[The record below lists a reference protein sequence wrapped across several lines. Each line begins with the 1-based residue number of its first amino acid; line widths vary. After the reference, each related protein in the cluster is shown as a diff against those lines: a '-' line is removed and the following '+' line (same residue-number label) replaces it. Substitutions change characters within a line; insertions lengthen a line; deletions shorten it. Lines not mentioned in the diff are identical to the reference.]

1 MNITYT
7 TPFRVID
14 GIIRDAG
21 GRKVKLWGVNYYMP
35 FNHNYYNARE
45 LGRDHFA
52 AVDED
57 IRHFKLLGVDL
68 VRMHLYERE
77 VTAFD
82 GRLVENHNMEVFD
95 YLVEQC
101 ARNGI
106 YLMLSPITYWNTV
119 KNQITLDQNYA
130 YWNVWSDEA
139 FGFTNFYSVDALL
152 WHPEAVRCQERY
164 IGDLF
169 ARANKFSGKRLNE
182 YDNIV
187 AWELMNEIVYPAE
200 IIESLCRPEPEINAG
215 NMFRAALSRGRMRR
229 EFAEIWGAFKA
240 AHPEFGG
247 DEAACAAAFQEQVL
261 GGYFRRFWGM
271 VDEYFGGRVVKAQFM
286 SYSGVVGG
294 ALRKF
299 VEDNPQLIDACSIG
313 TYLNVGCF
321 DSESTD
327 HADHLDVARNW
338 FARYADGGRI
348 PGLATVSYEFDA
360 TGSNCGYPLA
370 AIGAMYG
377 RHDVQLAAYFTYTP
391 AAVAAWN
398 PGWLVHYMNIAHTPA
413 KAAGFAAA
421 GDIFRRTEPATEIA
435 MEPDAWRGDG
445 FAIERGRDFVC
456 YKDPTTFRYSADNDL
471 DPGDASRLATV
482 SGRGRSRFAEC
493 DANSAYFLQRAGE
506 AEWRLT
512 LFPRQKYLCEP
523 GRGKSYR
530 FMANRYVNCVKEP
543 PVSQLTEGPVRFRLN
558 TLAIVECRAADGVE
572 IHVASDGSVTLPPGE
587 YTLRTAPS

>member
-1 MNITYT
+1 MNTTYT
-7 TPFRVID
+7 TPFRVVD
-14 GIIRDAG
+14 GIIRDADD
-21 GRKVKLWGVNYYMP
+21 RKVKLWGVNYYMP
-35 FNHNYYNARE
+35 FNHNYCNARE

-57 IRHFKLLGVDL
+57 IRHFRLLGVDL
-68 VRMHLYERE
+68 VRMHMYERE
-77 VTAFD
+77 ITAHD

-106 YLMLSPITYWNTV
+106 YLMLSPISYWNTV
-119 KNQITLDQNYA
+119 KNQITLDRQYG

-187 AWELMNEIVYPAE
+187 AWELMNEIVYPVE
-200 IIESLCRPEPEINAG
+200 IIESLSRPEPEIG
-215 NMFRAALSRGRMRR
+215 PHNMSQAAVSRGRMRR
-229 EFAEIWGAFKA
+229 EFAEIWDAFKT

-261 GGYFRRFWGM
+261 GDYFRRFWGM
-271 VDEYFGGRVVKAQFM
+271 VDDYFGGRVVKAQFM

-299 VEDNPQLIDACSIG
+299 VDDNPRLIDACSIG

-327 HADHLDVARNW
+327 HADHLAVARSW
-338 FARYADGGRI
+338 FEHYAGGGRV

-377 RHDVQLAAYFTYTP
+377 RYDVQLAAYFTYTP
-391 AAVAAWN
+391 AAV
-398 PGWLVHYMNIAHTPA
+398 
-413 KAAGFAAA
+413 
-421 GDIFRRTEPATEIA
+421 
-435 MEPDAWRGDG
+435 
-445 FAIERGRDFVC
+445 ERGRDLVC
-456 YKDPTTFRYSADNDL
+456 YRDSATFRYSADNDL
-471 DPGDASRLATV
+471 DLGDISNLVTV

-493 DANSAYFLQRAGE
+493 DANSAYFLQRTGD

-530 FMANRYVNCVKEP
+530 FMANRYVNCLREP
-543 PVSQLTEGPVRFRLN
+543 PVSQLSELPARFRLN
-558 TLAIVECRAADGVE
+558 ALAITECRAADGAE
-572 IHVASDGSVTLPPGE
+572 IPVAPDASVTLPPGE
-587 YTLRTAPS
+587 YVLHTATIS

>member
-1 MNITYT
+1 MNTTYT
-7 TPFRVID
+7 TPFRVVD
-14 GIIRDAG
+14 GIIRDADS
-21 GRKVKLWGVNYYMP
+21 RKVKLWGVNYYMP

-57 IRHFKLLGVDL
+57 IRHFRLLGVDL
-68 VRMHLYERE
+68 VRMHMYERE
-77 VTAFD
+77 ITAHD

-106 YLMLSPITYWNTV
+106 YLMLSPISYWNTV
-119 KNQITLDQNYA
+119 KNQITLDRQYG

-187 AWELMNEIVYPAE
+187 AWELMNEIVYPVE
-200 IIESLCRPEPEINAG
+200 IIESLSRPEPEIG
-215 NMFRAALSRGRMRR
+215 PHNMSQAAVSRGRMRR
-229 EFAEIWGAFKA
+229 EFAEIWDAFKT

-261 GGYFRRFWGM
+261 GDYFRRFWGM
-271 VDEYFGGRVVKAQFM
+271 VDDYFGGRVVKAQFM

-299 VEDNPQLIDACSIG
+299 VDDNPRLIDACSIG

-327 HADHLDVARNW
+327 HADHLAVARSW
-338 FARYADGGRI
+338 FEHYAGGGRV

-377 RHDVQLAAYFTYTP
+377 RYDVQLAAYFTYTP
-391 AAVAAWN
+391 AAVERVEPRLARPLHEHRAH
-398 PGWLVHYMNIAHTPA
+398 PGQGRGLRRRGRHLPPHGLCHGNLDGARRVARRRLRHRARTRPRLLQGLRHIPLFRRQRPRPRRHLESRHRQRPRPLPLRRVRRQLRVLPA
-413 KAAGFAAA
+413 K
-421 GDIFRRTEPATEIA
+421 DWRRRMASHALPAPEI
-435 MEPDAWRGDG
+435 P
-445 FAIERGRDFVC
+445 
-456 YKDPTTFRYSADNDL
+456 L
-471 DPGDASRLATV
+471 
-482 SGRGRSRFAEC
+482 
-493 DANSAYFLQRAGE
+493 RAGARQE
-506 AEWRLT
+506 LPLHGQPLRQLPQGAARLPALRT
-512 LFPRQKYLCEP
+512 PR
-523 GRGKSYR
+523 
-530 FMANRYVNCVKEP
+530 A
-543 PVSQLTEGPVRFRLN
+543 
-558 TLAIVECRAADGVE
+558 
-572 IHVASDGSVTLPPGE
+572 LPPQRPRHHRVPRRRRCGNP
-587 YTLRTAPS
+587 RRPRR